1 MSASASEIFA
11 GAIKDYGRGIVIGDM
26 TTHGKGTVQNV
37 MPVSPQM
44 FQFLNRKDRG
54 ALKLTINQFYRV
66 NGDSTQ
72 NLGVK
77 SDVVLPSLLDHMEIG
92 ESSLDNA
99 LAFDQIDAADHNSLA
114 YANADVTSKL
124 KKQSKVRIAANE
136 DFKKIQEDIKDYIE
150 RKNRKSIPLNAEQLR
165 AERARDERDTKKD
178 DDSDTDKDEDEGHV
192 LPVTAYNDEV
202 LNIAVD
208 YVTLLQGTVTAQR

>member
-1 MSASASEIFA
+1 
-11 GAIKDYGRGIVIGDM
+11 M

-37 MPVSPQM
+37 MPVSSQLFSSFFKPQ
-44 FQFLNRKDRG
+44 DRG

-77 SDVVLPSLLDHMEIG
+77 SDVVLPSLLDHMDIG

-99 LAFDQIDAADHNSLA
+99 LAFDQIGEAEHASLA
-114 YANADVTSKL
+114 YVNADVTSRL
-124 KKQSKVRIAANE
+124 KKQSAKRIAANE
-136 DFKKIQEDIKDYIE
+136 EFKKIQQDIKDYID
-150 RKNRKSIPLNAEQLR
+150 RKNRKSIPLNAEKLR
-165 AERARDERDTKKD
+165 EERAKDEK
-178 DDSDTDKDEDEGHV
+178 KDEDKEEDADDEDSPV

-208 YVTLLQGTVTAQR
+208 YVELLRGAVTAQR